1 MRTSMTRAAANFACM
16 LTILTL
22 VASAFSNRTVEAQ
35 SPVPDIRGNYELY
48 GTQTVSGCAD
58 VGGDFSSPLDGT
70 LQITAQEGDQ
80 FSGTFGFPDQG
91 IVFFGLSGTVNAAG
105 GFEGT
110 WSFPQTPGGVFS
122 NPRVVGTIA
131 NGNADADFTAD
142 FGTQGVLCNYRAS
155 LASIAATL
163 AWQAPDAA
171 SASDFPP
178 PRALTL
184 AENTPAKHSPTQFEI
199 ALAAAIG
206 FPPEGS
212 QRVFRQRDGMVTGY
226 NIYRS
231 STPGVQPVPGN
242 LFAQTPATQTSLP
255 TGAAA
260 GGSFFVVT
268 AAYEGG
274 ESDPTNEVSGGLT
287 PAVLTK
293 VKVSASKIKA
303 TGNGFTATVQVFVDG
318 IPFVGGATVKGGK
331 KVTQRGA
338 LLTGQTL
345 SQYLTPG
352 KVVAISFR
360 NADGAIATF
369 VYTKP

>member
-1 MRTSMTRAAANFACM
+1 MTTSLTRAVANFACM
-16 LTILTL
+16 LTILSL
-22 VASAFSNRTVEAQ
+22 AAGAVSNRAVEAQ
-35 SPVPDIRGNYELY
+35 SAVPDIRGDYDLY
-48 GTQTVSGCAD
+48 GNQTVTGCAE
-58 VGGDFSSPLDGT
+58 VGGDFSSPLAGT
-70 LQITAQEGDQ
+70 LHIAAQEGDQ
-80 FSGTFGFPDQG
+80 FSGTLGTPDQSVV
-91 IVFFGLSGTVNAAG
+91 IFALSGTVNAAG
-105 GFEGT
+105 GIEGT
-110 WSFPQTPGGVFS
+110 WSFPESPGGVFM
-122 NPRVVGTIA
+122 NPRVTGTIA

-142 FGTQGVLCNYRAS
+142 FGTQGVSCNYRAS

-171 SASDFPP
+171 STSEFPP
-178 PRALTL
+178 PRALIL
-184 AENTPAKHSPTQFEI
+184 AENTPAKRSPAQLDE

-212 QRVFRQRDGMVTGY
+212 QRVLGQRDGMVTGY
-226 NIYRS
+226 NVYRS

-268 AAYEGG
+268 ATYADG

-303 TGNGFTATVQVFVDG
+303 TGTGFSVTVQVFIDG
-318 IPFVGGATVKGGK
+318 IPFVSGASVKGGT
-331 KVTQRGA
+331 KVTQKGA

-360 NADGAIATF
+360 NADGAIATY